1 MPDSNKAPQNL
12 SPDLKQIY
20 DRVMNTPA
28 KGGSVTPPPP
38 STPTSTP
45 PPIATPTASPAN
57 PPQSV
62 TVAPIVDNQPKPS
75 AEINPT
81 IPPQPPMQ
89 SVENEPFLTSAP
101 PRPLQRS
108 VGVKSFA
115 LGKEKKEDS
124 KPAIAGTATEKKGMS
139 KVLIGILI
147 GIFFIA
153 WTFFWVVFFFN
164 PFA

>member
-28 KGGSVTPPPP
+28 KGGSATSPPPP
-38 STPTSTP
+38 THPSTP
-45 PPIATPTASPAN
+45 PPVITPQN
-57 PPQSV
+57 Q

-75 AEINPT
+75 VGINPT

-89 SVENEPFLTSAP
+89 SVESEPFLTSAP
-101 PRPLQRS
+101 PRPLQGS

-124 KPAIAGTATEKKGMS
+124 KPATAGTATEKKGMS
-139 KVLIGILI
+139 KVLIAILI
-147 GIFFIA
+147 GIFFVA